1 MVVIGIDPHKG
12 SHTAVV
18 VDEHEQQLARVK
30 VAANRTQLAQ
40 LLAFAQNYPQRRW
53 AVESADGLGLLVS
66 RQLLEAG
73 EDVVDV
79 PATLAARVRV
89 LGSGK
94 ASKNDGNDAH
104 AVAVAALR
112 RNTVQPVVV
121 QDATTVLRLLADR
134 HKDLTGLR
142 TQAVC
147 RLHALL
153 RDLIPGG
160 VSVRMT
166 ATAAAQHL
174 ARLPA
179 PTNAVEAERQRL
191 ARDLLA
197 DIDRHDTAIRDIKDR
212 IRAAVAEHASS
223 VSTIHGV
230 GPVVA
235 ALILGHTRDVR
246 RFPTRHHYA
255 SYNGTAPIEASSG
268 ELVRHR
274 LNPRGNRQLNHALH
288 IIAVVQL
295 RHDTP
300 GRAYY
305 DRKIAEGKSRKE
317 AMRALRRRISDN
329 VYAHLRADLEAQ
341 PELTAHRDE

>member
-18 VDEHEQQLARVK
+18 VDESEQQLARIK
-30 VAANRTQLAQ
+30 VNANRTQLSR
-40 LLAFAQNYPQRRW
+40 LLAFARDYPQRRW

-66 RQLLEAG
+66 RQLLAAG

-89 LGSGK
+89 LGSCR
-94 ASKNDGNDAH
+94 ASKNDSNDAH
-104 AVAVAALR
+104 AVAVTALR
-112 RNTVQPVVV
+112 QRTVQPVVV
-121 QDATTVLRLLADR
+121 QGQATVLRLLADR
-134 HKDLTGLR
+134 HKDLIGLR
-142 TQAVC
+142 TQAIC

-160 VSVRMT
+160 AALKMT

-174 ARLPA
+174 SRLPA
-179 PTNAVEAERQRL
+179 PAGAVEAERQRL
-191 ARDLLA
+191 AHDLLA
-197 DIDRHDTAIRDIKDR
+197 DLDAHDAAIRDIKTR
-212 IRAAVAEHASS
+212 IRAAVTAQASS
-223 VSTIHGV
+223 VSAIHGV

-268 ELVRHR
+268 DHVRHR

-288 IIAVVQL
+288 MIAVSQL
-295 RHDTP
+295 RRPTA

-305 DRKIAEGKSRKE
+305 DKKIAEGKSPKE

-329 VYAHLRADLEAQ
+329 VYAHLRADLEHAAPQ
-341 PELTAHRDE
+341 RDE

>member
-30 VAANRTQLAQ
+30 VTAGRAQ
-40 LLAFAQNYPQRRW
+40 LTRLLSFARDYPQRRW

-94 ASKNDGNDAH
+94 ASKNDANDAH

-112 RNTVQPVVV
+112 RNTVRPVEA
-121 QDATTVLRLLADR
+121 QGETTVLRLLADR

-147 RLHALL
+147 RLHAVL
-153 RDLIPGG
+153 RDLVPGG
-160 VSVRMT
+160 VGLRMT
-166 ATAAAQHL
+166 ATAAAQHIS
-174 ARLPA
+174 RLPA
-179 PTNAVEAERQRL
+179 PANPVERERQQI

-197 DIDRHDTAIRDIKDR
+197 DLDGHDTSIRDIKKR
-212 IRAAVAEHASS
+212 IRAAVTEHASS
-223 VSTIHGV
+223 VSAIHGV

-235 ALILGHTRDVR
+235 ALIVGHTRDVR
-246 RFPTRHHYA
+246 RFPTRHHFA

-268 ELVRHR
+268 DHVRHR

-288 IIAVVQL
+288 MIAVSQL
-295 RHDTP
+295 RRPTA
-300 GRAYY
+300 GRDYY
-305 DRKIAEGKSRKE
+305 DKKIADGKSPKE

-329 VYAHLRADLEAQ
+329 VYAHLRADLEQ
-341 PELTAHRDE
+341 AHDREE